1 MIINNKK
8 FTLLREIKTF
18 IFHCKNTNLKMLFKF
33 LTSRIY
39 EIFFLNNHEENEFEN
54 FVKNKRLKFSKNWFL
69 SNLNIFKKYLKNNP
83 NNILE
88 IGTYEGLVAI
98 WFSKNFPNSKIYA
111 VDPLIQD
118 LSTNKERVETEQIN
132 NLNINLD
139 IIKRENIIFE
149 KKTSDSFFLNNKL
162 SFDIIY
168 IDGLHTYEACTKDLL
183 NSFKFLN
190 VEGYMMI
197 DDVRLD
203 VYPNKLNVINAI
215 KNFVDCYNNYIDI
228 IFFGWNVIVI
238 KKKREIDF

>member
-149 KKTSDSFFLNNKL
+149 KKTSDSFFKQQ
-162 SFDIIY
+162 II
-168 IDGLHTYEACTKDLL
+168 
-183 NSFKFLN
+183 
-190 VEGYMMI
+190 V
-197 DDVRLD
+197 
-203 VYPNKLNVINAI
+203 
-215 KNFVDCYNNYIDI
+215 
-228 IFFGWNVIVI
+228 
-238 KKKREIDF
+238 

>member
-8 FTLLREIKTF
+8 FTLLREIKTL
-18 IFHCKNTNLKMLFKF
+18 IFHSKNTNLKMLFKY
-33 LTSRIY
+33 LISRIY
-39 EIFFLNNHEENEFEN
+39 EIFFLNNHEENEFGD
-54 FVKNKRLKFSKNWFL
+54 FVKNKKLKFSKNWFL
-69 SNLNIFKKYLKNNP
+69 SNLNIFKKYLRNNP

-98 WFSKNFPNSKIYA
+98 WFSKNFPKSKVYA

-118 LSTNKERVETEQIN
+118 LSTQKERVETEQIN

-162 SFDIIY
+162 LFDIIY
-168 IDGLHTYEACTKDLL
+168 IDGLHTYEACSKDLL

-190 VEGYMMI
+190 VEGYIMI

-203 VYPNKLNVINAI
+203 VYPDKLNVINAI
-215 KNFVDCYNNYIDI
+215 KNFVDSYNNYIDI
-228 IFFGWNVIVI
+228 IYFSWNVIII
-238 KKKREIDF
+238 KKKRQIDF

>member
-1 MIINNKK
+1 MVACRYFAKNRFSQDTIDKSSAIFCWGTEDEKTLKDLYKK
-8 FTLLREIKTF
+8 DSKKIFKTGSPRVD
-18 IFHCKNTNLKMLFKF
+18 LWR
-33 LTSRIY
+33 SQ
-39 EIFFLNNHEENEFEN
+39 
-54 FVKNKRLKFSKNWFL
+54 FSKNWFL
-69 SNLNIFKKYLKNNP
+69 SNLNIFKKYLKTSP

-98 WFSKNFPNSKIYA
+98 WFSKNFPKSKVYA

-118 LSTNKERVETEQIN
+118 LNTLKERVESEQIN

-139 IIKRENIIFE
+139 IIKSENIIFE

-162 SFDIIY
+162 LFDIVY

-215 KNFVDCYNNYIDI
+215 KNFLDCYSNYIDI

>member
-8 FTLLREIKTF
+8 FSLLREIKTI
-18 IFHCKNTNLKMLFKF
+18 IFHLRNTNLKMLLKF

-39 EIFFLNNHEENEFEN
+39 EIFFLDNHEENEFVN
-54 FVKNKRLKFSKNWFL
+54 FVKNKKLKFSKNWFL
-69 SNLNIFKKYLKNNP
+69 SNINIFKKYLRNNP

-88 IGTYEGLVAI
+88 IGTYEGLLAI
-98 WFSKNFPNSKIYA
+98 WFSKNFPKSKVYA

-118 LSTNKERVETEQIN
+118 LSTQKERVETEQID
-132 NLNINLD
+132 NLNINLG
-139 IIKRENIIFE
+139 IIQRENIIFE

-162 SFDIIY
+162 LFDIIY
-168 IDGLHTYEACTKDLL
+168 IDGLHTYEACSKDLL

-190 VEGYMMI
+190 VEGYIMI

-215 KNFVDCYNNYIDI
+215 KNFVDSYNNYIDI
-228 IFFGWNVIVI
+228 IFFGWNVMII
-238 KKKREIDF
+238 KKKRQIDF